1 MNIQN
6 LMAQAQKM
14 QKDITKKKEEID
26 NSTFEGTSEWVTVEI
41 NGKKELQKVNITFE
55 GTIEQDDKEMLED
68 MIKIAVNDAVKK
80 IDKEVESTMGAY
92 GSSLNGLF

>member
-14 QKDITKKKEEID
+14 QKEITKKKDEID
-26 NSTFEGTSEWVTVEI
+26 NSTFEGTSEWVKVEI
-41 NGKKELQKVNITFE
+41 NGKKEVKKVNITFE
-55 GTIEQDDKEMLED
+55 GTIEPDDKEMLED
-68 MIKIAVNDAVKK
+68 MIKIALNDAVKK
-80 IDKEVESTMGAY
+80 VDKEIEDKMGAY

>member
-14 QKDITKKKEEID
+14 QKEISKKKEEID
-26 NSTFEGTSEWVTVEI
+26 NSTFEGTSEWVKVEI
-41 NGKKELQKVNITFE
+41 NGKKELQKITITYE
-55 GTIEQDDKEMLED
+55 GTIESDDREMLED
-68 MIKIAVNDAVKK
+68 MIKIAMNDATTKVDTEIENK
-80 IDKEVESTMGAY
+80 MGAY